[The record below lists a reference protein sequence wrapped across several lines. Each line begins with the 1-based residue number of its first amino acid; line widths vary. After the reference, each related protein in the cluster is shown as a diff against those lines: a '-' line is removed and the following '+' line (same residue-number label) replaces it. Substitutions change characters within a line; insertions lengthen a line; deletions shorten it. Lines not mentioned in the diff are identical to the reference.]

1 MLMMKDS
8 GMAEV
13 AAKDCLWK
21 GLKPESRRNAVTY
34 LDTRFLNLANDPNK
48 FEKIGL

>member
-1 MLMMKDS
+1 MLMLKDS

-21 GLKPESRRNAVTY
+21 GIN
-34 LDTRFLNLANDPNK
+34 
-48 FEKIGL
+48 